1 MNRKLRLLVT
11 EECPNKCPMC
21 CNNSWDF
28 SSLPVVDRWN
38 YEEIMFTGGEPLL
51 FVRALCRLAECIRYL
66 ASAAGMTPRLY
77 LYTSIGDW
85 DKLNTVLYY
94 VDGVVVTPHNRKDA
108 EEFREF
114 NNLVNACSILANS
127 SFKGKS
133 LRLNLFPDIKE
144 YLKGEDLS
152 LWQVKEMHWI
162 KDCPVPEGED
172 FRRINELWRT

>member
-28 SSLPVVDRWN
+28 SSLPVVDRWD

-51 FVRALCRLAECIRYL
+51 FVRELCRLAASIRQV

-85 DKLNTVLYY
+85 EKLNTVLYC

-108 EEFREF
+108 EKFKEF
-114 NNLVNACSILANS
+114 NNLVDACSILAD
-127 SFKGKS
+127 SFLKGKS

-144 YLKGEDLS
+144 YLKDEDLS
-152 LWQVKEMHWI
+152 QWQVKDINWI

-172 FRRINELWRT
+172 FRRIAELWRI